1 MFCHSSRFQP
11 FSCCLVASA
20 GCCPVSSLS
29 GSFGR
34 CPIVGYLAATAICRP
49 SLSISVRPF
58 PAICLANDLSPFLSI
73 HSLVRHCL
81 LTSRCSVVALAATL
95 IVAVVFRSFS
105 RLCLSGSFCMFPTA
119 LRRHSDRLSSLAL
132 TVFSAHRPF
141 VSVSLRL
148 VRPVPSDRLFHP
160 VRSFVFPHVFV

>member
-1 MFCHSSRFQP
+1 MSLDDRCYPLLFRRPLCRLPSVCLRCLYRPLSVFVARLLVVWPSPSVSVWP
-11 FSCCLVASA
+11 FIA
-20 GCCPVSSLS
+20 
-29 GSFGR
+29 
-34 CPIVGYLAATAICRP
+34 IYLA
-49 SLSISVRPF
+49 
-58 PAICLANDLSPFLSI
+58 NHLSPYPSFHPSGHWSVLS
-73 HSLVRHCL
+73 CL
-81 LTSRCSVVALAATL
+81 LACHCSAAALAAIL
-95 IVAVVFRSFS
+95 SVAAVFRSFS

-132 TVFSAHRPF
+132 TVFSALRPF